1 MEIDQPLTDQMVDR
15 ALDECARVHFAGD
28 TRKARLA
35 LLRGQCEHCECIS
48 DGLVREI
55 SQYLGQIGGSVKAVY
70 RVELADLTREQELS
84 AAKRHTGIH
93 LVVWVERKGPALRA
107 LVGSLETAIA
117 SSQEKLGCPIATE
130 ACYALTIE
138 LVDDRDVRERRGAGL
153 FVEHR
158 NLESRLVWD
167 AVGVADRAQAEEET
181 QPRLQQFVLP
191 ESFDP
196 ELIPV
201 ARLIEHALT
210 IERLPRESRDQLQ
223 HHLTEL
229 KVTLIRRLISDH
241 LDYINIAKQ
250 WLTVEDLSDI
260 YQHRIGLGR
269 IGGKSAGMLL
279 AGRIL
284 REIGSDEIKAGVQ
297 VPESF
302 FLGSDLMYIFMA
314 MNGLMHWNDQKYKP
328 EDQIRQEYPQIVA
341 DFTSGEFP
349 PEIVI
354 ELQSMLERI
363 GPRPL
368 IVRSSSQL
376 EDSLGTSFAGKY
388 DTHFCPNQ
396 GTADENLRA
405 LVRAIALT
413 YASTFKPDALLYR
426 RAKRLQDY
434 DERMAVLIQ
443 VVQGEKWGRYY
454 LPFGAGVA
462 FSRNLY
468 RWAPQIRQ
476 EVGFSRLVWGLGTRA
491 VERVGNDYPRMV
503 ALSHP
508 TLHPDDSAEA
518 IRRYSQQF
526 VDVLDLQENIFTTL
540 PIQTVL
546 DPKYPGLRLLV
557 QLAEEG
563 FLRTPVSMVM
573 AADVPKMT
581 VTFDGFLR
589 RTGFPR
595 LLSSLLRTLEDN
607 YHVPVDVEF
616 TARIEEEKGG
626 QPQARISL
634 LQCRPQSQLQSGL
647 KAALPE
653 ELDYDALI
661 FSTRFMV
668 PQGYLP
674 KIRYVLFVQPEGY
687 FDLKT
692 PAERAA
698 LASAISRLNASL
710 EEKAFICVGPG
721 RWGTTNPDL
730 GVYVDY
736 SDICNAGA
744 LVELSGKGIGP
755 APEASLGTHFFQ
767 DLMEANI
774 YPLAVQL
781 DDVASTFNRSF
792 FYDTPNCLGAMPGFD
807 ESLSGCLRLIDV
819 SSFRAGHHM
828 EMIMD
833 SDENRAVAILSPDEK
848 QA

>member
-1 MEIDQPLTDQMVDR
+1 MEIDQPLTDEMVDH
-15 ALDECARVHFAGD
+15 ALVECAQAHFAGD
-28 TRKARLA
+28 RRKARLA
-35 LLRGQCEHCECIS
+35 ILRGQCEHCECIS
-48 DGLVREI
+48 AGLVRAI
-55 SQYLGQIGGSVKAVY
+55 SEYLGQIGGSVKAVY
-70 RVELADLTREQELS
+70 RIEPADAFPEEGQS
-84 AAKRHTGIH
+84 VAKRHTGIH

-107 LVGSLETAIA
+107 LAKSLETAVA
-117 SSQEKLGCPIATE
+117 SSQQKLGCPIATD

-138 LVDDRDVRERRGAGL
+138 LVDDRDISERRGAGL
-153 FVEHR
+153 MIQHR
-158 NLESRLVWD
+158 RLHSRPVWE
-167 AVGVADRAQAEEET
+167 ATGAADRAMFEVHTEPQ
-181 QPRLQQFVLP
+181 LQRFVLP

-196 ELIPV
+196 ELIPED
-201 ARLIEHALT
+201 RLIEHALT
-210 IERLPRESRDQLQ
+210 IERLPPENRELLE

-250 WLTVEDLSDI
+250 WLRVEDLSDI
-260 YQHRIGLGR
+260 YQHRIGFGR

-284 REIGSDEIKAGVQ
+284 SEIGTREIKASVR

-314 MNGLMHWNDQKYKP
+314 MNGLMHWNDQKYKA
-328 EDQIRQEYPQIVA
+328 EAQIRQEYPIIKTE
-341 DFTSGEFP
+341 FTSGQFP
-349 PEIVI
+349 PEIVV
-354 ELQSMLERI
+354 ELQAMLEQI
-363 GPRPL
+363 GAHPL

-388 DTHFCPNQ
+388 DSHFCANQ
-396 GTADENLRA
+396 GNTEENLQA

-413 YASTFKPDALLYR
+413 YASTFKPEALLYR
-426 RAKRLQDY
+426 RTKRLQDY

-443 VVQGEKWGRYY
+443 VVQGERWGRYY

-468 RWAPQIRQ
+468 RWAPQISQ
-476 EVGFSRLVWGLGTRA
+476 DAGFVRLVWGLGTRA

-508 TLHPDDSAEA
+508 TLHPDDTPEA

-526 VDVLDLQENIFTTL
+526 VDVIDLHENILTSL
-540 PIQTVL
+540 PIGDVL
-546 DPKYPGLRLLV
+546 DSKYPDLRLLV
-557 QLAEEG
+557 QLDEDG
-563 FLRTPVSMVM
+563 YLRTPVSTILAGDM
-573 AADVPKMT
+573 PKLT

-589 RTGFPR
+589 RTGFAS
-595 LLSSLLRTLEDN
+595 LLSSLLRILEDN

-616 TARIEEEKGG
+616 TTHIEEAQRG
-626 QPQARISL
+626 QPQAHLSL
-634 LQCRPQSQLQSGL
+634 LQCRPQSQLQSGR
-647 KAALPE
+647 KAEMPDE
-653 ELDYDALI
+653 IPFDSLI

-668 PQGYLP
+668 PHGYLP
-674 KIRYVLFVQPEGY
+674 NIHYVLFVEPGGY
-687 FDLKT
+687 FGLKT
-692 PAERAA
+692 MSERTA
-698 LASAISRLNASL
+698 LTSAISRLNASL

-730 GVYVDY
+730 GVYVNY
-736 SDICNAGA
+736 ADICNAGA
-744 LVELSGKGIGP
+744 LVELSGKGVGP

-781 DDVASTFNRSF
+781 DDVASAFNRAF
-792 FYDTPNCLGAMPGFD
+792 FYETHNCLPEVSGSDAG
-807 ESLSGCLRLIDV
+807 LSGCLRLIDV
-819 SSFRAGHHM
+819 SSFRAGHHI
-828 EMIMD
+828 EVIMD
-833 SDENRAVAILSPDEK
+833 SDKNHAVAIICPDEK